1 MCLCGI
7 NRTGQGLLIWN
18 ETVFCYG
25 IPSGPSS
32 SRSPLSESNFQ
43 GGNQQGLDY
52 LLNFCPYLRCCT
64 DWCVIF
70 LVIVQKYPYKS
81 SAKGRRT
88 YFGLQFQVTVYPG
101 RRVME
106 AGAWSGWSYGTHNQ
120 DAERGECCWSAP
132 GHLLPT
138 VRVGSLNWEIPW

>member
-1 MCLCGI
+1 MVFPLALHLPEALSQSQISKVEI
-7 NRTGQGLLIWN
+7 NRVLTIYLTSVPISVAVLTGVL
-18 ETVFCYG
+18 T
-25 IPSGPSS
+25 
-32 SRSPLSESNFQ
+32 
-43 GGNQQGLDY
+43 
-52 LLNFCPYLRCCT
+52 
-64 DWCVIF
+64 IF

-120 DAERGECCWSAP
+120 DAERGECC
-132 GHLLPT
+132 
-138 VRVGSLNWEIPW
+138 